1 MSGIFGIFN
10 RNGEPVEKN
19 IADVMLEAMSYWKPD
34 DMCTWVD
41 GPVVLGH
48 TMLWNTPESKFERL
62 PLAHDTCVLSMD
74 ARIDNRDQ
82 LLEELDLPDRPI
94 SEIGDS
100 EFILAA
106 YKKWGEESP
115 KYLLGDFTFAIWDSK
130 KKQLFC
136 ARDHVGVKQFY
147 YHLSD
152 DLCLFGNDLKGLIK
166 YPNISQKINDEAV
179 ASYIV
184 KNELISN
191 ELTFFKTFKKLPPA
205 YTLIITDSKVEKRSY
220 WKLEDSPKVKLPNTA
235 AYAEK
240 LRELLEKSVLARIRS
255 DYPITSHLS
264 GGLDSSTIAVIAA
277 RKLKQKGYRLL
288 AFNWLYEPT
297 SQDDPTYYE
306 WANSKIIAELEDIEH
321 HYVPL
326 STTDLYDNMKKK
338 SILYGNSAKFFYEYK
353 VRFSAQQKGSRS
365 ILSGW
370 GGDEFATYYGMPY
383 YSDLFLRGAW
393 TKLFQELKFMI
404 LEKRKSI
411 KSILSFIYHRICVPL
426 MPRKFYCK
434 LPKIRCMEK
443 PAFGFIKKSFL
454 PLVKKEFNKPSELTM
469 QPHKT
474 IKKDILV
481 NWEYGY
487 IQSRIE
493 SWATAAICDRV
504 EYSYPLLDKRI
515 IEFMYGVPSIY
526 FVHENVGRYLF
537 RVAVNDLLPK
547 NIVWVNNKSEPK
559 RVDRLLS
566 IMFKVYSSPLIIKKL
581 SEISSDYIDS
591 KKLMLALQR
600 LQDHSTHI
608 SDRINIISEI
618 ETSLS
623 LLFSLEY
630 DN

>member
-1 MSGIFGIFN
+1 
-10 RNGEPVEKN
+10 
-19 IADVMLEAMSYWKPD
+19 
-34 DMCTWVD
+34 
-41 GPVVLGH
+41 
-48 TMLWNTPESKFERL
+48 
-62 PLAHDTCVLSMD
+62 
-74 ARIDNRDQ
+74 
-82 LLEELDLPDRPI
+82 
-94 SEIGDS
+94 
-100 EFILAA
+100 
-106 YKKWGEESP
+106 
-115 KYLLGDFTFAIWDSK
+115 
-130 KKQLFC
+130 
-136 ARDHVGVKQFY
+136 
-147 YHLSD
+147 
-152 DLCLFGNDLKGLIK
+152 
-166 YPNISQKINDEAV
+166 
-179 ASYIV
+179 
-184 KNELISN
+184 
-191 ELTFFKTFKKLPPA
+191 
-205 YTLIITDSKVEKRSY
+205 
-220 WKLEDSPKVKLPNTA
+220 
-235 AYAEK
+235 
-240 LRELLEKSVLARIRS
+240 
-255 DYPITSHLS
+255 
-264 GGLDSSTIAVIAA
+264 
-277 RKLKQKGYRLL
+277 
-288 AFNWLYEPT
+288 
-297 SQDDPTYYE
+297 
-306 WANSKIIAELEDIEH
+306 
-321 HYVPL
+321 
-326 STTDLYDNMKKK
+326 
-338 SILYGNSAKFFYEYK
+338 
-353 VRFSAQQKGSRS
+353 
-365 ILSGW
+365 
-370 GGDEFATYYGMPY
+370 
-383 YSDLFLRGAW
+383 
-393 TKLFQELKFMI
+393 
-404 LEKRKSI
+404 
-411 KSILSFIYHRICVPL
+411 
-426 MPRKFYCK
+426 
-434 LPKIRCMEK
+434 MEK